1 MINTLTLKIV
11 GVGII
16 LALCF
21 FLGWNLKKNR
31 ELEATIRGLEAQNK
45 SLIEYS
51 SKLEKSNKIFNDAS
65 KILGSKG
72 DAVMEFNE
80 LNQYLFDNLGVRK

>member
-1 MINTLTLKIV
+1 MINSLLLKIA

-31 ELEATIRGLEAQNK
+31 ELEATIRGLEAQNRA
-45 SLIEYS
+45 LLDYS
-51 SKLEKSNKIFNDAS
+51 TKLEKSNKVFNDAS

-72 DAVMEFNE
+72 DAVLEFNE
-80 LNQYLFDNLGVRK
+80 LNQYLFDSLGVRK